1 MSTLKEIANE
11 CGFSVATISR
21 VLNRDE
27 TLSVPQSTREIILE
41 TAEKLNYKTKN
52 DKKQAGSSIDS
63 GIYRR
68 RSTDLGTKRIGIV
81 EMHSI
86 GELLDDTYYMYLKS
100 NIERACIE
108 KGFETIAM
116 QFDSDTESYKNVGKD
131 VDGIIAI
138 GQFSKRRVDAMSRI
152 SRRVVFVDSSPDAV
166 RFCSVQ
172 ANYETGVVQ
181 GLEYLLDMGHKSI
194 AFVGPSH
201 TTNSNG
207 DAAPEMRRRIF
218 KDLAKR
224 SDGAFEATY
233 VETDSTGKD
242 AMERIR
248 EFLSDKKTGK
258 KDKRPTA
265 YFAFNE
271 TAALNV
277 MRGLTSCGYNIP
289 DDASVLGF
297 NDTILAT
304 YTQPQLSGI
313 HIYMDEMAKVAVN
326 TLTQLFLDKDMM
338 PVRVLV
344 PTGLSERGSVKKIN

>member
-27 TLSVPQSTREIILE
+27 TLNVPQSTREIIFE
-41 TAEKLNYKTKN
+41 TAEKLNYKTKT
-52 DKKQAGSSIDS
+52 DKKQAGASIDN

-68 RSTDLGTKRIGIV
+68 RSTDIGTKRIGIV

-100 NIERACIE
+100 NIERVCME
-108 KGFETIAM
+108 RGFETTAM
-116 QFDSDTESYKNVGKD
+116 QFDTETETYKNIGSE

-138 GQFSKRRVDAMSRI
+138 GQFSKRRVDAMARI
-152 SRRVVFVDSSPDAV
+152 TRKLVFVDSSPDAV

-181 GLEYLLDMGHKSI
+181 GLGYLLNMGHKHI
-194 AFVGPSH
+194 AFVGPSY

-207 DAAPEMRRRIF
+207 DVAPEMRRRIF
-218 KDLAKR
+218 KDFAKR
-224 SDGAFEATY
+224 SNGEFEATFI
-233 VETDSTGKD
+233 ETDVAGSD
-242 AMERIR
+242 ATERIR

-271 TAALNV
+271 TAALGV
-277 MRGLTSCGYNIP
+277 MRGLTAQGLSIP
-289 DDASVLGF
+289 DDASVLGY

-326 TLTQLFLDKDMM
+326 TLYQLFLDDAMM
-338 PVRVLV
+338 PIRVLV
-344 PTGLSERGSVKKIN
+344 PTGLSERESVKRIK

>member
-27 TLSVPQSTREIILE
+27 TLNVPQSTREIIFD

-52 DKKQAGSSIDS
+52 DKKHAGVSVDN
-63 GIYRR
+63 GIFRR
-68 RSTDLGTKRIGIV
+68 RKTDLGTKRIGIV

-100 NIERACIE
+100 NIERVCMD
-108 KGFETIAM
+108 KGFETTAM
-116 QFDSDTESYKNVGKD
+116 QFDSESETYKNIGND

-138 GQFSKRRVDAMSRI
+138 GQFSKRRVDAMAKI
-152 SRRVVFVDSSPDAV
+152 TKRVVFVDSSPDAV

-172 ANYETGVVQ
+172 ANYETGVMQ
-181 GLEYLLDMGHKSI
+181 GLGYLLDMGHKRI
-194 AFVGPSH
+194 AFVGPSN

-218 KDLAKR
+218 KDFAKR
-224 SDGAFEATY
+224 ADGAFEATY
-233 VETDSTGKD
+233 IETDATGKD
-242 AMERIR
+242 AMERVCQ
-248 EFLSDKKTGK
+248 FLSDKKTGK
-258 KDKRPTA
+258 KEKRQTA

-277 MRGLTSCGYNIP
+277 MRGLTSCGLSIP
-289 DDASVLGF
+289 DDASVLGY

-326 TLTQLFLDKDMM
+326 TLTQLFLDEDMM

-344 PTGLSERGSVKKIN
+344 PTGLTERESVKDIR